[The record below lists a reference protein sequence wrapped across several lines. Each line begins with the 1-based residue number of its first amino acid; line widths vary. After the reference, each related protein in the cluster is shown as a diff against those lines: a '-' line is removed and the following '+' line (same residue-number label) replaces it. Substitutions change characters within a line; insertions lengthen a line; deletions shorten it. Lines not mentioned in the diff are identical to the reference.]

1 MLAAHA
7 SVVCATGVRR
17 SWLLDVACGRLCMG
31 HPRMGTWGDMTVL
44 YSAEA
49 GLSLLVYVCVFV
61 IWLSRVCVLAV
72 DRESECAVAT
82 RVRRRDEH
90 HAVCESQSRGRL

>member
-1 MLAAHA
+1 MRVSSAQRGCVVPGCLTLHA
-7 SVVCATGVRR
+7 VGFAWATLG
-17 SWLLDVACGRLCMG
+17 WE
-31 HPRMGTWGDMTVL
+31 PWGDMTVL

-49 GLSLLVYVCVFV
+49 GLSLLPPPYVCVFV